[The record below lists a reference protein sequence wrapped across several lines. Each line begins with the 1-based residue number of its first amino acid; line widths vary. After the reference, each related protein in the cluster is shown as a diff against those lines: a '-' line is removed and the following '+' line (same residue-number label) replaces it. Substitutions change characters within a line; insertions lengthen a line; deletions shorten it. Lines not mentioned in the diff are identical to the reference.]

1 LLRDNCGPRGF
12 QWHHSGDES
21 WEGAADFALS
31 VVSARHV
38 FFERNPP
45 KAALNLLALGDEARL
60 GPIHVRLRGASV
72 QGNRAYVQ
80 NGVEPIRDEYLA
92 AGNF

>member
-1 LLRDNCGPRGF
+1 
-12 QWHHSGDES
+12 
-21 WEGAADFALS
+21 
-31 VVSARHV
+31 
-38 FFERNPP
+38 
-45 KAALNLLALGDEARL
+45 LNLLALGDEARL

-72 QGNRAYVQ
+72 QGNRAHVQ